1 MAPAHGLAV
10 LQDLLGISAIQI
22 QEAVG
27 HEDGGEAEKKS
38 EQADVYPRKSHGTPL
53 RQID

>member
-1 MAPAHGLAV
+1 MAPTHGLAV
-10 LQDLLGISAIQI
+10 LQDFLRVSAIQI

-27 HEDGGEAEKKS
+27 HEDGGEAEEKR